1 MKSYIDD
8 SVTVFKCS
16 SEEKASKQSV
26 SSTWQKTVKMQWKD
40 GWHVWIG
47 IKANNQIVKILN
59 YWNNLP
65 RIILSSQSSEYV
77 KGNIFLKKKTQNSS
91 AAMENVTKE
100 WNISSVTCFKEMGL
114 DNWDVSLWV

>member
-1 MKSYIDD
+1 M
-8 SVTVFKCS
+8 
-16 SEEKASKQSV
+16 
-26 SSTWQKTVKMQWKD
+26 
-40 GWHVWIG
+40 
-47 IKANNQIVKILN
+47 KILN

-114 DNWDVSLWV
+114 DN